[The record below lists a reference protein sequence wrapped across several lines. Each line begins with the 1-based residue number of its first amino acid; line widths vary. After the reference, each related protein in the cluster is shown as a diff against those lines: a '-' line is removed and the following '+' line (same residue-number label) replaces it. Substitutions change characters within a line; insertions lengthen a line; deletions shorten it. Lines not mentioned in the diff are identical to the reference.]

1 MVVLAMVLLLLV
13 VIFVPRANIRLTD
26 VQYQTSSCDP
36 VTSSV
41 VAIASVTLTNTGGAA
56 GYIVVHFYVD
66 GQGRATSGFYVAAQ
80 SAVHGTLTATISGC
94 VYHNYRIDTCYPQ
107 SESSTC

>member
-1 MVVLAMVLLLLV
+1 MMLLLLV

-26 VQYQTSSCDP
+26 VRYETSSCDP

-41 VAIASVTLTNTGGAA
+41 VATASVALTNTGGAD
-56 GYIVVHFYVD
+56 GYIMVRFYVD
-66 GQGRATSGFYVAAQ
+66 GQRRATSGFYVAAQ

-94 VYHNYRIDTCYPQ
+94 LTHHYGIDTCYPP
-107 SESSTC
+107 SESGTC